1 MRKLLSYLKQ
11 YKKEAILGPI
21 FKLTETIF
29 DLAVPIIFA
38 SLIDNGIL
46 KSDNNYIIKMTIV
59 LVVLALF
66 GIIVALIAQ
75 YFAAKASV
83 GLGTK
88 IRENLFKHIQTYSFK
103 ELDQVG
109 ESTIINRIMNDT
121 LQVQN
126 GVNLFLKLIL
136 RSPAIVFGSLI
147 MAFLIDVRTGIIF
160 AIVIP
165 IIVLIVFVIT
175 KICVPKYTKIQNHKD
190 ELLNITQETL
200 TGARVIRAF
209 ETEDKQNE
217 QFEKENTEYTKLA
230 QNASKISSMMNS
242 LNYVMINF
250 GIVAIIAVGGKQVD
264 TGILTQGQVVALYN
278 YMAQILIELIK
289 LTNLLLII
297 PKTIASAGRIN
308 EMFGVKN
315 SVKSGSQK
323 LESDKIDLKFEDVC
337 LKYTQDGNEALS
349 NINFEIQT
357 GQTLGIV
364 GGTGSGKTSIINLIP
379 RFYDATTGK
388 IEINDKDIK
397 EYDVEDLRKNIGIV
411 MQNKVLF
418 SGTIKD
424 NIEFGNRELDEREL
438 AKALNIAQASEIIK
452 NKENGLEEKVE
463 ENGRNFSGGQKQRLT
478 IARALA
484 GKPEILILDDSAS
497 ALDFAT
503 DAALRR
509 ALKAETQGMTVLMV
523 SQRVSTVKAA
533 DRILVLDDGTMAGL
547 GTHEELMESCEV
559 YREICLSQLSREEAA
574 R

>member
-21 FKLTETIF
+21 FKLTEAIF

-147 MAFLIDVRTGIIF
+147 MAFLIDVKTGIIF

-165 IIVLIVFVIT
+165 IIALIVFGIT
-175 KICVPKYTKIQNHKD
+175 KICVPKYTKIQKSKD

-209 ETEDKQNE
+209 GIEDKQNE
-217 QFEKENTEYTKLA
+217 QFEKENNEYTKLA

-308 EMFGVKN
+308 EMFEVEN

-337 LKYTQDGNEALS
+337 LNYTKEGNEALS

-379 RFYDATTGK
+379 MFYDATSGK
-388 IEINDKDIK
+388 IKINGKDIK
-397 EYDVEDLRKNIGIV
+397 EFDVEDLRKNIGIV

-438 AKALNIAQASEIIK
+438 AKALNIAQANEIIK

-478 IARALA
+478 IARAIA
-484 GKPEILILDDSAS
+484 REPRILILDDSMS
-497 ALDFAT
+497 ALDLLT
-503 DAALRR
+503 DKKLRDE
-509 ALKAETQGMTVLMV
+509 LEKIKKDKILIIV
-523 SQRVSTVKAA
+523 SQRISTIK
-533 DRILVLDDGTMAGL
+533 DLDKIIVVDNGKIVGQ
-547 GTHEELMESCEV
+547 GKHEELLKTSEV
-559 YREICLSQLSREEAA
+559 YKEINDSQMRRGE
-574 R
+574 

>member
-21 FKLTETIF
+21 FKLTEAIF

-88 IRENLFKHIQTYSFK
+88 IRENLFKHIQSYSFK

-147 MAFLIDVRTGIIF
+147 MAFLIDVKTGIIF

-165 IIVLIVFVIT
+165 IIALIVFGIT
-175 KICVPKYTKIQNHKD
+175 KICVPKYTKIQKSKD

-209 ETEDKQNE
+209 GIEDKQNE

-308 EMFGVKN
+308 EMFEVEN
-315 SVKSGSQK
+315 SVESGSQK

-337 LKYTQDGNEALS
+337 LNYTKEGNEALS

-379 RFYDATTGK
+379 RFYDATSGK
-388 IEINDKDIK
+388 IKINGKDIK
-397 EYDVEDLRKNIGIV
+397 EFDVEDLRKNIGIV

-478 IARALA
+478 IVRAIARE
-484 GKPEILILDDSAS
+484 PRILILDDSMS
-497 ALDFAT
+497 ALDLLT
-503 DAALRR
+503 DKKLRDE
-509 ALKAETQGMTVLMV
+509 LEKIKKDKILIIV
-523 SQRVSTVKAA
+523 SQRISTIK
-533 DRILVLDDGTMAGL
+533 DLDKIIVVDNGKIVGQ
-547 GTHEELMESCEV
+547 GRHEELLKTSEV
-559 YREICLSQLSREEAA
+559 YKEINDSQMRRGE
-574 R
+574 

>member
-21 FKLTETIF
+21 FKLTEAIF

-59 LVVLALF
+59 LVILALF
-66 GIIVALIAQ
+66 GVIVALVAQ

-147 MAFLIDVRTGIIF
+147 MAFLIDFKTGIIF
-160 AIVIP
+160 AVVIP
-165 IIVLIVFVIT
+165 IIALIVFGIT
-175 KICVPKYTKIQNHKD
+175 KICVPKYTKIQKSKD
-190 ELLNITQETL
+190 EILNITQETL
-200 TGARVIRAF
+200 IGARVIRAF
-209 ETEDKQNE
+209 GIEDKQNE
-217 QFEKENTEYTKLA
+217 QFENENNEYTKLA
-230 QNASKISSMMNS
+230 QNTSKISSMMNS
-242 LNYVMINF
+242 LNYIMINF

-308 EMFGVKN
+308 EMFEVEN

-337 LKYTQDGNEALS
+337 LNYTKEGNEALS

-379 RFYDATTGK
+379 RFYDATSGK
-388 IEINDKDIK
+388 IKINGKDIK
-397 EYDVEDLRKNIGIV
+397 KFDVEDLRKNIGIV

-478 IARALA
+478 IARAIA
-484 GKPEILILDDSAS
+484 REPKILILDDSMS
-497 ALDFAT
+497 ALDLLT
-503 DAALRR
+503 DKKLRDE
-509 ALKAETQGMTVLMV
+509 LEKIKKDKILIIV
-523 SQRVSTVKAA
+523 SQRISTIK
-533 DRILVLDDGTMAGL
+533 DLDKIIVVDNGKIVGQ
-547 GTHEELMESCEV
+547 GRHEELLKTSEV
-559 YREICLSQLSREEAA
+559 YKEINDSQMRREE
-574 R
+574 

>member
-21 FKLTETIF
+21 FKLTEAIF

-59 LVVLALF
+59 LVILALF
-66 GIIVALIAQ
+66 GVIVALVAQ

-147 MAFLIDVRTGIIF
+147 MAFLIDFKTGIIF
-160 AIVIP
+160 AVVIP
-165 IIVLIVFVIT
+165 IIALIVFGIT
-175 KICVPKYTKIQNHKD
+175 KICVPKYTKIQKSKD
-190 ELLNITQETL
+190 EILNITQETL
-200 TGARVIRAF
+200 IGARVIRAF
-209 ETEDKQNE
+209 GIEDKQNE

-230 QNASKISSMMNS
+230 QNTSKISSMMNS

-250 GIVAIIAVGGKQVD
+250 GIVAIIAIGGKQVD

-308 EMFGVKN
+308 EMFKVEN

-337 LKYTQDGNEALS
+337 LNYTKEGNEALS

-379 RFYDATTGK
+379 RFYDVTSGK
-388 IEINDKDIK
+388 IKINGKDIK
-397 EYDVEDLRKNIGIV
+397 EYNVEDLRKNIGIV

-478 IARALA
+478 IARAIA
-484 GKPEILILDDSAS
+484 REPRILILDDSMS
-497 ALDFAT
+497 ALDLLT
-503 DAALRR
+503 DKKLRDE
-509 ALKAETQGMTVLMV
+509 LEKIKKDKILIIV
-523 SQRVSTVKAA
+523 SQRISTIK
-533 DRILVLDDGTMAGL
+533 DLDKIIVVDNGKIVGQ
-547 GTHEELMESCEV
+547 GRHEELLKTSEV
-559 YREICLSQLSREEAA
+559 YKEINDSQMRRGE
-574 R
+574 

>member
-21 FKLTETIF
+21 FKLTEAIF

-147 MAFLIDVRTGIIF
+147 MAFLIDVKTGIIF

-165 IIVLIVFVIT
+165 IIALIVFGIT
-175 KICVPKYTKIQNHKD
+175 KICVPKYTKIQKSKD

-209 ETEDKQNE
+209 GIEDKQNE

-230 QNASKISSMMNS
+230 QNASKVSSMMNS

-308 EMFGVKN
+308 EMFEVEN

-337 LKYTQDGNEALS
+337 LNYTKEGNEALS

-379 RFYDATTGK
+379 RFYDATSGK
-388 IEINDKDIK
+388 IKINGKDIK
-397 EYDVEDLRKNIGIV
+397 EFDVEDLRKNIGIV

-478 IARALA
+478 IARAIA
-484 GKPEILILDDSAS
+484 REPKILILDDSMS
-497 ALDFAT
+497 ALDLLT
-503 DAALRR
+503 DKKLRDE
-509 ALKAETQGMTVLMV
+509 LEKIKKDKIVIIV
-523 SQRVSTVKAA
+523 SQRISTIK
-533 DRILVLDDGTMAGL
+533 DLDKIIVVDNGKIVGQ
-547 GTHEELMESCEV
+547 GRHEELLKTSEV
-559 YREICLSQLSREEAA
+559 YKEINDSQMRRGE
-574 R
+574 

>member
-21 FKLTETIF
+21 FKLTEAIF

-59 LVVLALF
+59 LVILALF

-147 MAFLIDVRTGIIF
+147 MAFLIDVKTGIIF

-165 IIVLIVFVIT
+165 IIALIVFGIT

-209 ETEDKQNE
+209 GIEDKQNE

-230 QNASKISSMMNS
+230 QNASKVSSMMNS

-264 TGILTQGQVVALYN
+264 TGILTQGQAVALYN

-308 EMFGVKN
+308 EMFEVEN
-315 SVKSGSQK
+315 SVESGSQK

-337 LKYTQDGNEALS
+337 LNYTKEGNEALS

-379 RFYDATTGK
+379 RFYDVTSGK
-388 IEINDKDIK
+388 IKINGKDIK
-397 EYDVEDLRKNIGIV
+397 EYNVEDLRKNIGIV

-478 IARALA
+478 IARAIA
-484 GKPEILILDDSAS
+484 REPKILILDDSMS
-497 ALDFAT
+497 ALDLLT
-503 DAALRR
+503 DKKLRDE
-509 ALKAETQGMTVLMV
+509 LEKIKKDKILIIV
-523 SQRVSTVKAA
+523 SQRISTIK
-533 DRILVLDDGTMAGL
+533 DLDKIIVVDNGKIVGQ
-547 GTHEELMESCEV
+547 GRHEELLKTSEV
-559 YREICLSQLSREEAA
+559 YKEINDSQMRREE
-574 R
+574 

>member
-21 FKLTETIF
+21 FKLTEAIF

-147 MAFLIDVRTGIIF
+147 MAFLIDVKTGIIF
-160 AIVIP
+160 AVVIP
-165 IIVLIVFVIT
+165 IIALIVFGIT
-175 KICVPKYTKIQNHKD
+175 KICVPKYTKIQKSKD

-209 ETEDKQNE
+209 GIEDKQNE
-217 QFEKENTEYTKLA
+217 QFEKENNEYTKLA

-308 EMFGVKN
+308 EMFEVEN
-315 SVKSGSQK
+315 SVESGSQK

-337 LKYTQDGNEALS
+337 LNYTKEGNETLS

-379 RFYDATTGK
+379 RFYDATSGK
-388 IEINDKDIK
+388 IKINGKDIK
-397 EYDVEDLRKNIGIV
+397 EFDVEDLRKNIGIV

-478 IARALA
+478 IARAIA
-484 GKPEILILDDSAS
+484 REPKILILDDSMS
-497 ALDFAT
+497 ALDLLT
-503 DAALRR
+503 DKKLRDE
-509 ALKAETQGMTVLMV
+509 LEKIKKDKILIIV
-523 SQRVSTVKAA
+523 SQRISTIK
-533 DRILVLDDGTMAGL
+533 DLDKIIVVDNGKIVGQ
-547 GTHEELMESCEV
+547 GRHEELLKTSEV
-559 YREICLSQLSREEAA
+559 YKEINDSQMRRGE
-574 R
+574 

>member
-21 FKLTETIF
+21 FKLTEAIF

-88 IRENLFKHIQTYSFK
+88 IRENLFKHIQSYSFK

-147 MAFLIDVRTGIIF
+147 MAFLIDVKTGIIF
-160 AIVIP
+160 AVVIP
-165 IIVLIVFVIT
+165 IIALIVFGIT
-175 KICVPKYTKIQNHKD
+175 KICVPKYTKIQKSKD

-209 ETEDKQNE
+209 GIEDKQNE
-217 QFEKENTEYTKLA
+217 QFEKENNEYTKLA

-308 EMFGVKN
+308 EMFEVEN
-315 SVKSGSQK
+315 SVESGSQK
-323 LESDKIDLKFEDVC
+323 LESDKIDLKFEGVC
-337 LKYTQDGNEALS
+337 LNYTKEGNEALS

-379 RFYDATTGK
+379 RFYDVTSGK
-388 IEINDKDIK
+388 IKINGKDIK
-397 EYDVEDLRKNIGIV
+397 EYNVEDLRKNIGIV

-478 IARALA
+478 IARAIA
-484 GKPEILILDDSAS
+484 REPRILILDDSMS
-497 ALDFAT
+497 ALDLLT
-503 DAALRR
+503 DKKLRDE
-509 ALKAETQGMTVLMV
+509 LEKIKKDKILIIV
-523 SQRVSTVKAA
+523 SQRISTIK
-533 DRILVLDDGTMAGL
+533 DLDKIIVVDNGKIVGQ
-547 GTHEELMESCEV
+547 GRHEELLKTSEV
-559 YREICLSQLSREEAA
+559 YKEINDSQMRRGE
-574 R
+574 

>member
-21 FKLTETIF
+21 FKLTEAIF

-59 LVVLALF
+59 LVILALF

-103 ELDQVG
+103 ELDKVG
-109 ESTIINRIMNDT
+109 DSTIINRIMNDT

-147 MAFLIDVRTGIIF
+147 MAFLIDVKTGIIF

-165 IIVLIVFVIT
+165 IIALIVFGIT
-175 KICVPKYTKIQNHKD
+175 KICVPKYTKIQKSKD
-190 ELLNITQETL
+190 EILNITQETL
-200 TGARVIRAF
+200 IGARVIRAF
-209 ETEDKQNE
+209 GIEDKQNE
-217 QFEKENTEYTKLA
+217 QFENENNEYTKLA
-230 QNASKISSMMNS
+230 QNASKVSSMMNS

-250 GIVAIIAVGGKQVD
+250 GIVAIIAIGGKQVD

-308 EMFGVKN
+308 EMFEVEN

-337 LKYTQDGNEALS
+337 LNYTKEGNEALS

-379 RFYDATTGK
+379 RFYDVTSGK
-388 IEINDKDIK
+388 IKINGKDIK
-397 EYDVEDLRKNIGIV
+397 EYNVEDLRKNIGIV

-438 AKALNIAQASEIIK
+438 AKALNIAQANEIIK

-478 IARALA
+478 IARAIA
-484 GKPEILILDDSAS
+484 REPKILILDDSMS
-497 ALDFAT
+497 ALDLLT
-503 DAALRR
+503 DKKLRDE
-509 ALKAETQGMTVLMV
+509 LEKIKKDKILIIV
-523 SQRVSTVKAA
+523 SQRISTIK
-533 DRILVLDDGTMAGL
+533 DLDKIIVVDNGQIVGK
-547 GTHEELMESCEV
+547 GKHEELLKTSEV
-559 YREICLSQLSREEAA
+559 YKEINDSQMRRGE
-574 R
+574 

>member
-21 FKLTETIF
+21 FKLIEAIF

-38 SLIDNGIL
+38 SVIDNGIL

-59 LVVLALF
+59 LVILALF

-103 ELDQVG
+103 ELDKLG
-109 ESTIINRIMNDT
+109 DSTIINRIMNDT

-147 MAFLIDVRTGIIF
+147 MAFLIDVKTGIIF
-160 AIVIP
+160 AVVIP
-165 IIVLIVFVIT
+165 IIALIVFGIT
-175 KICVPKYTKIQNHKD
+175 KICVPKYTKIQKSKD
-190 ELLNITQETL
+190 EILNITQETL
-200 TGARVIRAF
+200 IGARVIRAF
-209 ETEDKQNE
+209 GIEDKQNE
-217 QFEKENTEYTKLA
+217 QFENENNEYTKLA
-230 QNASKISSMMNS
+230 QNASKVSSMMNS

-250 GIVAIIAVGGKQVD
+250 GIVAIIAIGGKQVD

-297 PKTIASAGRIN
+297 PETIASAGRIN
-308 EMFGVKN
+308 EMFDVEN

-337 LKYTQDGNEALS
+337 LNYTKEGNEALS

-379 RFYDATTGK
+379 RFYDVTSGK
-388 IEINDKDIK
+388 IKINGKDIK
-397 EYDVEDLRKNIGIV
+397 EYNVEDLRKNIGIV

-438 AKALNIAQASEIIK
+438 AKALNIAQANEIIK

-478 IARALA
+478 IARAIA
-484 GKPEILILDDSAS
+484 REPKILILDDSMS
-497 ALDFAT
+497 ALDLLT
-503 DAALRR
+503 DKKLRDE
-509 ALKAETQGMTVLMV
+509 LEKIKKDKIVIIV
-523 SQRVSTVKAA
+523 SQRISTIK
-533 DRILVLDDGTMAGL
+533 DLDKIIVVDNGKIVGK
-547 GTHEELMESCEV
+547 GKHEELLKTSEV
-559 YREICLSQLSREEAA
+559 YKEINDSQMRRGE
-574 R
+574 

>member
-147 MAFLIDVRTGIIF
+147 MAFLIDVKTGIIF

-278 YMAQILIELIK
+278 YMAQILIK

-308 EMFGVKN
+308 EMFGVEN

-379 RFYDATTGK
+379 RFYDATSGK

-424 NIEFGNRELDEREL
+424 NIEFGNRKLDEREL

-478 IARALA
+478 ISRAIAREP
-484 GKPEILILDDSAS
+484 KILILDDSMS
-497 ALDFAT
+497 ALDLLT
-503 DAALRR
+503 DKKLRDE
-509 ALKAETQGMTVLMV
+509 LEKIKKDKILIIV
-523 SQRVSTVKAA
+523 SQRISTIK
-533 DRILVLDDGTMAGL
+533 DLDKIIVVDNGKIVGQ
-547 GTHEELMESCEV
+547 GKHEELLRTSEV
-559 YREICLSQLSREEAA
+559 YKEINDSQMRRGE
-574 R
+574 

>member
-21 FKLTETIF
+21 FKLTEAIF

-88 IRENLFKHIQTYSFK
+88 IRENLFKHIQSYSFK

-147 MAFLIDVRTGIIF
+147 MAFLIDVKTGIIF
-160 AIVIP
+160 AVVIP
-165 IIVLIVFVIT
+165 IIALIVFGIT
-175 KICVPKYTKIQNHKD
+175 KICVPKYTKIQKSKD

-209 ETEDKQNE
+209 GIEDKQNE
-217 QFEKENTEYTKLA
+217 QFEKENNEYTKLA

-308 EMFGVKN
+308 EMFEVEN

-337 LKYTQDGNEALS
+337 LNYTKEGNEALS

-379 RFYDATTGK
+379 RFYDVTSGK
-388 IEINDKDIK
+388 IKINGKEIK
-397 EYDVEDLRKNIGIV
+397 EFDVEDLRKNIGIV

-478 IARALA
+478 IARAIA
-484 GKPEILILDDSAS
+484 REPRILILDDSMS
-497 ALDFAT
+497 ALDLLT
-503 DAALRR
+503 DKKLRDE
-509 ALKAETQGMTVLMV
+509 LEKIKKDKILIIV
-523 SQRVSTVKAA
+523 SQRISTIK
-533 DRILVLDDGTMAGL
+533 DLDKIIVVDNGKIVGQ
-547 GTHEELMESCEV
+547 GKHEELLKTSEV
-559 YREICLSQLSREEAA
+559 YKEINDSQMRRGE
-574 R
+574 

>member
-21 FKLTETIF
+21 FKLIEAIF

-38 SLIDNGIL
+38 SVIDNGIL

-59 LVVLALF
+59 LVILALF

-103 ELDQVG
+103 ELDKVG
-109 ESTIINRIMNDT
+109 DSTIINRIMNDT

-147 MAFLIDVRTGIIF
+147 MAFLIDVKTGIIF
-160 AIVIP
+160 AVVIP
-165 IIVLIVFVIT
+165 IIALIVFGIT
-175 KICVPKYTKIQNHKD
+175 KICVPKYTKIQKSKD
-190 ELLNITQETL
+190 EILNITQETL
-200 TGARVIRAF
+200 IGARVIRAF
-209 ETEDKQNE
+209 GIEDKQNE
-217 QFEKENTEYTKLA
+217 QFENENNEYTKLA
-230 QNASKISSMMNS
+230 QNASKVSSMMNS

-250 GIVAIIAVGGKQVD
+250 GIVAIIAIGGKQVD

-297 PKTIASAGRIN
+297 PETIASAGRIN
-308 EMFGVKN
+308 EMFDVEN

-337 LKYTQDGNEALS
+337 LNYTKEGNEALS

-379 RFYDATTGK
+379 RFYDVTSGK
-388 IEINDKDIK
+388 IKINGKDIK
-397 EYDVEDLRKNIGIV
+397 EYNVEDLRKNIGIV

-438 AKALNIAQASEIIK
+438 AKALNIAQANEIIK

-478 IARALA
+478 IARAIA
-484 GKPEILILDDSAS
+484 REPKILILDDSMS
-497 ALDFAT
+497 ALDLLT
-503 DAALRR
+503 DKKLRDE
-509 ALKAETQGMTVLMV
+509 LEKIKKDKIVIIV
-523 SQRVSTVKAA
+523 SQRISTIK
-533 DRILVLDDGTMAGL
+533 DLDKIIVVDNGKIVGK
-547 GTHEELMESCEV
+547 GKHEELLKTSEV
-559 YREICLSQLSREEAA
+559 YKEINDSQMRRGE
-574 R
+574 

>member
-21 FKLTETIF
+21 FKLTEAIF

-88 IRENLFKHIQTYSFK
+88 IRENLFKHIQSYSFK

-147 MAFLIDVRTGIIF
+147 MAFLIDVKTGIIF

-165 IIVLIVFVIT
+165 IIALIVFGIT
-175 KICVPKYTKIQNHKD
+175 KICVPKYTKIQKSKD

-209 ETEDKQNE
+209 GIEDKQNE

-230 QNASKISSMMNS
+230 QNASKVSSMMNS

-308 EMFGVKN
+308 EMFEVEN
-315 SVKSGSQK
+315 SVESGSQK
-323 LESDKIDLKFEDVC
+323 LESDKIDLKFQDVC
-337 LKYTQDGNEALS
+337 LNYTKEGNEALS

-379 RFYDATTGK
+379 RFYDATSGK
-388 IEINDKDIK
+388 IKINGKDIK
-397 EYDVEDLRKNIGIV
+397 EYNVEDLRKNIGIV

-478 IARALA
+478 IARAIA
-484 GKPEILILDDSAS
+484 KEPKILILDDSMS
-497 ALDFAT
+497 ALDLLT
-503 DAALRR
+503 DKKLRDE
-509 ALKAETQGMTVLMV
+509 LEKIKKDKILIIV
-523 SQRVSTVKAA
+523 SQRISTIK
-533 DRILVLDDGTMAGL
+533 DLDKIIVVDNGKIVGQ
-547 GTHEELMESCEV
+547 GKHEELLKTSEV
-559 YREICLSQLSREEAA
+559 YKEINDSQMRRGE
-574 R
+574 

>member
-21 FKLTETIF
+21 FKLTEAIF

-59 LVVLALF
+59 LVILALF

-103 ELDQVG
+103 ELDKVG
-109 ESTIINRIMNDT
+109 DSTIINRIMNDT

-147 MAFLIDVRTGIIF
+147 MAFLIDVKTGIIF
-160 AIVIP
+160 AVVIP
-165 IIVLIVFVIT
+165 IIALIVFGIT
-175 KICVPKYTKIQNHKD
+175 KICVPKYTKIQKSKD
-190 ELLNITQETL
+190 EILNITQETL
-200 TGARVIRAF
+200 IGARVIRAF
-209 ETEDKQNE
+209 GIEDKQNE
-217 QFEKENTEYTKLA
+217 QFENENNEYTKLA
-230 QNASKISSMMNS
+230 QNASKVSSMMNS

-250 GIVAIIAVGGKQVD
+250 GIVAIIAIGGKQVD

-308 EMFGVKN
+308 EMFEVEN

-337 LKYTQDGNEALS
+337 LNYTKEGNEALS

-379 RFYDATTGK
+379 RFYDVTSGK
-388 IEINDKDIK
+388 IKINGKDIK
-397 EYDVEDLRKNIGIV
+397 EYNVEDLRKNIGIV

-438 AKALNIAQASEIIK
+438 AKALNIAQANEIIK

-478 IARALA
+478 IARAIA
-484 GKPEILILDDSAS
+484 REPKILILDDSMS
-497 ALDFAT
+497 ALDLLT
-503 DAALRR
+503 DKKLRDE
-509 ALKAETQGMTVLMV
+509 LEKIKKDKILIIV
-523 SQRVSTVKAA
+523 SQRISTIK
-533 DRILVLDDGTMAGL
+533 DLDKIIVVDNGQIVGK
-547 GTHEELMESCEV
+547 GKHEELLKTSEV
-559 YREICLSQLSREEAA
+559 YKEINDSQMRRGE
-574 R
+574 

>member
-21 FKLTETIF
+21 FKLTEAIF

-59 LVVLALF
+59 LVILALF

-147 MAFLIDVRTGIIF
+147 MAFLIDVKTGIIF
-160 AIVIP
+160 AVVIP
-165 IIVLIVFVIT
+165 IIALIVFGIT
-175 KICVPKYTKIQNHKD
+175 KICVPKYTKIQKSKD

-209 ETEDKQNE
+209 GIEDKQNE

-230 QNASKISSMMNS
+230 QNTSKISSMMNS

-250 GIVAIIAVGGKQVD
+250 GIVAIIAIGGKQVD

-308 EMFGVKN
+308 EMFKVEN

-337 LKYTQDGNEALS
+337 LNYTKEGNEALS

-379 RFYDATTGK
+379 RFYDVTSGK
-388 IEINDKDIK
+388 IKINGKDIK
-397 EYDVEDLRKNIGIV
+397 EYNVEDLRKNIGIV

-478 IARALA
+478 IARAIA
-484 GKPEILILDDSAS
+484 REPRILILDDSMS
-497 ALDFAT
+497 ALDLLT
-503 DAALRR
+503 DKKLRDE
-509 ALKAETQGMTVLMV
+509 LEKIKKDKILIIV
-523 SQRVSTVKAA
+523 SQRISTIK
-533 DRILVLDDGTMAGL
+533 DLDKIIVVDNGKIVGQ
-547 GTHEELMESCEV
+547 GKHEELLKTSEV
-559 YREICLSQLSREEAA
+559 YKEINDSQMRRGE
-574 R
+574 

>member
-21 FKLTETIF
+21 FKLTEAIF

-59 LVVLALF
+59 LVILALF

-147 MAFLIDVRTGIIF
+147 MAFLIDVKTGIIF
-160 AIVIP
+160 AVVIP
-165 IIVLIVFVIT
+165 IIALIVFGIT
-175 KICVPKYTKIQNHKD
+175 KICVPKYTKIQKSKD

-209 ETEDKQNE
+209 GIEDKQNE
-217 QFEKENTEYTKLA
+217 QFEKENNEYTKLA

-308 EMFGVKN
+308 EMFEVEN
-315 SVKSGSQK
+315 SVESGSQK
-323 LESDKIDLKFEDVC
+323 LESDKIDLKFQDVC
-337 LKYTQDGNEALS
+337 LNYTKEGNEALS

-379 RFYDATTGK
+379 RFYDATSGK
-388 IEINDKDIK
+388 IKINGKDIK
-397 EYDVEDLRKNIGIV
+397 EFDVEDLRKNIGIV

-478 IARALA
+478 IARAIA
-484 GKPEILILDDSAS
+484 REPKILILDDSMS
-497 ALDFAT
+497 ALDLLT
-503 DAALRR
+503 DKKLRDE
-509 ALKAETQGMTVLMV
+509 LEKIKKDKILIIV
-523 SQRVSTVKAA
+523 SQRISIIK
-533 DRILVLDDGTMAGL
+533 DLDKIIVVDNGKIVGQ
-547 GTHEELMESCEV
+547 GRHEELLKTSEV
-559 YREICLSQLSREEAA
+559 YKEINDSQMRRGE
-574 R
+574 

>member
-21 FKLTETIF
+21 FKLTEAIF

-147 MAFLIDVRTGIIF
+147 MAFLIDVKTGIIF

-165 IIVLIVFVIT
+165 IIALIVFGIT
-175 KICVPKYTKIQNHKD
+175 KICVPKYTKIQKSKD

-209 ETEDKQNE
+209 GIEDKQNE

-230 QNASKISSMMNS
+230 QNASKVSSMMNS

-308 EMFGVKN
+308 EMFEVGN

-337 LKYTQDGNEALS
+337 LNYTKEGNEALS

-379 RFYDATTGK
+379 RFYDATSGK
-388 IEINDKDIK
+388 IKINGKDIK
-397 EYDVEDLRKNIGIV
+397 EYNVEDLRKNIGIV

-478 IARALA
+478 IARAIA
-484 GKPEILILDDSAS
+484 REPRILILDDSMS
-497 ALDFAT
+497 ALDLLT
-503 DAALRR
+503 DKKLRDE
-509 ALKAETQGMTVLMV
+509 LEKIKKDKILIIV
-523 SQRVSTVKAA
+523 SQRISTIK
-533 DRILVLDDGTMAGL
+533 DLDKIIVVDNGKIVGQ
-547 GTHEELMESCEV
+547 GKHEELLKTSEV
-559 YREICLSQLSREEAA
+559 YKEINDSQMRRGE
-574 R
+574 

>member
-21 FKLTETIF
+21 FKLTEAIF

-88 IRENLFKHIQTYSFK
+88 IRENLFKHIQLYSFK

-147 MAFLIDVRTGIIF
+147 MAFLIDVKTGIIF
-160 AIVIP
+160 AVVIP
-165 IIVLIVFVIT
+165 IIALIVFGIT
-175 KICVPKYTKIQNHKD
+175 KICVPKYTKIQKSKD

-209 ETEDKQNE
+209 GIEDKQNE
-217 QFEKENTEYTKLA
+217 QFEKENNEYTKLA

-308 EMFGVKN
+308 EMFEVEN
-315 SVKSGSQK
+315 SVESGSQK
-323 LESDKIDLKFEDVC
+323 LESDKIDLKFEGVC
-337 LKYTQDGNEALS
+337 LNYTKEGNEALS

-379 RFYDATTGK
+379 RFYDVTSGK
-388 IEINDKDIK
+388 IKINGKDIK
-397 EYDVEDLRKNIGIV
+397 EYNVEDLRKNIGIV

-478 IARALA
+478 IARAIA
-484 GKPEILILDDSAS
+484 REPRILILDDSMS
-497 ALDFAT
+497 ALDLLT
-503 DAALRR
+503 DKKLRDE
-509 ALKAETQGMTVLMV
+509 LEKIKKDKILIIV
-523 SQRVSTVKAA
+523 SQRISTIK
-533 DRILVLDDGTMAGL
+533 DLDKIIVVDNGKIVGQ
-547 GTHEELMESCEV
+547 GRHEELLKTSEV
-559 YREICLSQLSREEAA
+559 YKEINDSQMRRGE
-574 R
+574 

>member
-21 FKLTETIF
+21 FKLTEAIF

-59 LVVLALF
+59 LVILALF

-147 MAFLIDVRTGIIF
+147 MAFLIDVKTGIIF

-165 IIVLIVFVIT
+165 IIALIVFGIT
-175 KICVPKYTKIQNHKD
+175 KICVPKYTKIQKSKD

-209 ETEDKQNE
+209 GIEDKQNE

-264 TGILTQGQVVALYN
+264 TGVLTQGQVVALYN

-308 EMFGVKN
+308 EMFEVEN
-315 SVKSGSQK
+315 SVESGSQK
-323 LESDKIDLKFEDVC
+323 LESDKIDLKFQDVC
-337 LKYTQDGNEALS
+337 LNYTKEGNEALS

-379 RFYDATTGK
+379 RFYDATSGK
-388 IEINDKDIK
+388 IKINGKDIK
-397 EYDVEDLRKNIGIV
+397 EFDVEDLRKNIGIV

-438 AKALNIAQASEIIK
+438 AKSLNIAQASEIIK

-478 IARALA
+478 IARAIA
-484 GKPEILILDDSAS
+484 REPRILILDDSMS
-497 ALDFAT
+497 ALDLLT
-503 DAALRR
+503 DKKLRDE
-509 ALKAETQGMTVLMV
+509 LEKIKKDKILIIV
-523 SQRVSTVKAA
+523 SQRISTIK
-533 DRILVLDDGTMAGL
+533 DLDKIIVVDNGKIVGQ
-547 GTHEELMESCEV
+547 GRHEELLKTSEV
-559 YREICLSQLSREEAA
+559 YKEINDSQMRREE
-574 R
+574 

>member
-21 FKLTETIF
+21 FKLTEAIF
-29 DLAVPIIFA
+29 DLAIPIIFA

-147 MAFLIDVRTGIIF
+147 MAFLIDVKTGIIF

-165 IIVLIVFVIT
+165 IIALIVFGIT
-175 KICVPKYTKIQNHKD
+175 KICVPKYTKIQKSKD

-209 ETEDKQNE
+209 GIEDKQNE
-217 QFEKENTEYTKLA
+217 QFEKENNEYTKLA

-308 EMFGVKN
+308 EMFEVEN

-323 LESDKIDLKFEDVC
+323 LEGDKIDLKFEDVC
-337 LKYTQDGNEALS
+337 LNYTKEGNEALS

-379 RFYDATTGK
+379 RFYDATSGK
-388 IEINDKDIK
+388 IKINGKDIK
-397 EYDVEDLRKNIGIV
+397 EFDVEDLRKNIGIV

-478 IARALA
+478 IARAIA
-484 GKPEILILDDSAS
+484 REPRILILDDSMS
-497 ALDFAT
+497 ALDLLT
-503 DAALRR
+503 DKKLRDE
-509 ALKAETQGMTVLMV
+509 LEKIKKDKILIIV
-523 SQRVSTVKAA
+523 SQRISTIK
-533 DRILVLDDGTMAGL
+533 DLDKIIVVDNGKIVGQ
-547 GTHEELMESCEV
+547 GKHEELLKTSEV
-559 YREICLSQLSREEAA
+559 YKEINDSQMRRGE
-574 R
+574 

>member
-21 FKLTETIF
+21 FKLTEAIF

-59 LVVLALF
+59 LVILALF

-103 ELDQVG
+103 ELDKVG
-109 ESTIINRIMNDT
+109 DSTIINRIMNDT

-147 MAFLIDVRTGIIF
+147 MAFLIDVKTGIIF
-160 AIVIP
+160 AVVIP
-165 IIVLIVFVIT
+165 IIALIVFGIT
-175 KICVPKYTKIQNHKD
+175 KICVPKYTKIQKSKD
-190 ELLNITQETL
+190 EILNISQETL
-200 TGARVIRAF
+200 IGARVIRAF
-209 ETEDKQNE
+209 GIEDKQNE
-217 QFEKENTEYTKLA
+217 QFENENNEYTKLA
-230 QNASKISSMMNS
+230 QNASKVSSMMNS

-250 GIVAIIAVGGKQVD
+250 GIVAIIAIGGKQVD

-308 EMFGVKN
+308 EMFEVEN

-337 LKYTQDGNEALS
+337 LNYTKEGNEALS

-379 RFYDATTGK
+379 RFYDVTSGK
-388 IEINDKDIK
+388 IKINGKDIK
-397 EYDVEDLRKNIGIV
+397 EYNVEDLRKNIGIV

-438 AKALNIAQASEIIK
+438 AKALNIAQANEIIK

-478 IARALA
+478 IARAIA
-484 GKPEILILDDSAS
+484 REPKILILDDSMS
-497 ALDFAT
+497 ALDLLT
-503 DAALRR
+503 DKKLRDE
-509 ALKAETQGMTVLMV
+509 LEKIKKDKILIIV
-523 SQRVSTVKAA
+523 SQRISTIK
-533 DRILVLDDGTMAGL
+533 DLDKIIVVDNGQIVGK
-547 GTHEELMESCEV
+547 GKHEELLKTSEV
-559 YREICLSQLSREEAA
+559 YKEINDSQMRRGE
-574 R
+574 

>member
-147 MAFLIDVRTGIIF
+147 MAFLIDVKTGIIF

-308 EMFGVKN
+308 EMFGVEN

-323 LESDKIDLKFEDVC
+323 LESDKIYLKFEDVC

-379 RFYDATTGK
+379 RFYDATSGK

-478 IARALA
+478 ISRAIAREP
-484 GKPEILILDDSAS
+484 KILILDDSMS
-497 ALDFAT
+497 ALDLLT
-503 DAALRR
+503 DKKLRDE
-509 ALKAETQGMTVLMV
+509 LEKIKKDKILIIV
-523 SQRVSTVKAA
+523 SQRISTIK
-533 DRILVLDDGTMAGL
+533 DLDKIIVVDNGKIVGQ
-547 GTHEELMESCEV
+547 GKHEELLRTSEL
-559 YREICLSQLSREEAA
+559 YKEINDSQMRRGE
-574 R
+574 

>member
-21 FKLTETIF
+21 FKLTEAIF

-59 LVVLALF
+59 LVILALF

-103 ELDQVG
+103 ELDKVG
-109 ESTIINRIMNDT
+109 DSTIINRIMNDT

-147 MAFLIDVRTGIIF
+147 MAFLIDVKTGIIF

-165 IIVLIVFVIT
+165 IIALIVFGIT
-175 KICVPKYTKIQNHKD
+175 KICVPKYTKIQKSKD

-209 ETEDKQNE
+209 GIEDKQNE
-217 QFEKENTEYTKLA
+217 QFEKENMEYTKLA
-230 QNASKISSMMNS
+230 QNASKVSSMMNS

-308 EMFGVKN
+308 EMFEVEN

-337 LKYTQDGNEALS
+337 LNYTKEGNEALS

-379 RFYDATTGK
+379 RFYDVTSGK
-388 IEINDKDIK
+388 IKINGKDIK
-397 EYDVEDLRKNIGIV
+397 EYNVEDLRKNIGIV

-438 AKALNIAQASEIIK
+438 AKALNIAQANEIIK

-478 IARALA
+478 IARAIA
-484 GKPEILILDDSAS
+484 REPKILILDDSMS
-497 ALDFAT
+497 ALDLLT
-503 DAALRR
+503 DKKLRDE
-509 ALKAETQGMTVLMV
+509 LEKIKKDKIVIIV
-523 SQRVSTVKAA
+523 SQRISTIK
-533 DRILVLDDGTMAGL
+533 DLDKIIVVDNGKIVGK
-547 GTHEELMESCEV
+547 GKHEELLKTSEV
-559 YREICLSQLSREEAA
+559 YKEINDSQMRRGE
-574 R
+574 

>member
-21 FKLTETIF
+21 FKLTEAIF

-88 IRENLFKHIQTYSFK
+88 IRENLFKHIQLYSFK

-147 MAFLIDVRTGIIF
+147 MAFLIDVKTGIIF
-160 AIVIP
+160 AVVIP
-165 IIVLIVFVIT
+165 IIALIVFGIT
-175 KICVPKYTKIQNHKD
+175 KICVPKYTKIQKSKD

-209 ETEDKQNE
+209 GIEDKQNE
-217 QFEKENTEYTKLA
+217 QFEKENNEYTKLA

-308 EMFGVKN
+308 EMFEVEN
-315 SVKSGSQK
+315 SVESGSQK
-323 LESDKIDLKFEDVC
+323 LESDKIDLKFEGVC
-337 LKYTQDGNEALS
+337 LNYTKEGNEALS

-379 RFYDATTGK
+379 RFYDVTSGK
-388 IEINDKDIK
+388 IKINGKDIK
-397 EYDVEDLRKNIGIV
+397 EYNVEDLRKNIGIV

-438 AKALNIAQASEIIK
+438 AKALNIAQANEIIK

-478 IARALA
+478 IARAIA
-484 GKPEILILDDSAS
+484 REPKILILDDSMS
-497 ALDFAT
+497 ALDLLT
-503 DAALRR
+503 DKKLRDE
-509 ALKAETQGMTVLMV
+509 LEKIKKDKILIIV
-523 SQRVSTVKAA
+523 SQRISTIK
-533 DRILVLDDGTMAGL
+533 DLDKIIVVDNGKIVGQ
-547 GTHEELMESCEV
+547 GKHEELLKTSEV
-559 YREICLSQLSREEAA
+559 YKEINDSQMRRGE
-574 R
+574 

>member
-21 FKLTETIF
+21 FKLTEAIF

-147 MAFLIDVRTGIIF
+147 MAFLIDVKTGIIF

-165 IIVLIVFVIT
+165 IIALIVFGIT
-175 KICVPKYTKIQNHKD
+175 KICVPKYTKIQKSKD

-209 ETEDKQNE
+209 GIEDKQNE

-250 GIVAIIAVGGKQVD
+250 GIVAIIAIGGKQVD

-308 EMFGVKN
+308 EMFEVEN
-315 SVKSGSQK
+315 SVESGSQK
-323 LESDKIDLKFEDVC
+323 LESDKIDLKFQDVC
-337 LKYTQDGNEALS
+337 LNYTKEGNEALS

-379 RFYDATTGK
+379 RFYDATSGK
-388 IEINDKDIK
+388 IKINGKDIK
-397 EYDVEDLRKNIGIV
+397 EFDVEDLRKNIGIV

-438 AKALNIAQASEIIK
+438 AKALNIAQANEIIK

-478 IARALA
+478 IARAIA
-484 GKPEILILDDSAS
+484 REPKILILDDSMS
-497 ALDFAT
+497 ALDLLT
-503 DAALRR
+503 DKKLRDE
-509 ALKAETQGMTVLMV
+509 LEKIKKDKILIIV
-523 SQRVSTVKAA
+523 SQRISTIK
-533 DRILVLDDGTMAGL
+533 DLDKIIVVDNGKIVGQ
-547 GTHEELMESCEV
+547 GRHEELLKTSEV
-559 YREICLSQLSREEAA
+559 YKEINDSQMRRGE
-574 R
+574 

>member
-21 FKLTETIF
+21 FKLTEAIF

-59 LVVLALF
+59 LVILALF
-66 GIIVALIAQ
+66 GVIVALVAQ

-147 MAFLIDVRTGIIF
+147 MAFLIDFKTGIIF

-165 IIVLIVFVIT
+165 IIALIVFGIT
-175 KICVPKYTKIQNHKD
+175 KICVPKYTKIQKSKD
-190 ELLNITQETL
+190 ELLNIPQETL

-209 ETEDKQNE
+209 GIEDKQNE

-230 QNASKISSMMNS
+230 QNASKVSSMMNS

-250 GIVAIIAVGGKQVD
+250 GIVAIIAIGGKQVD

-308 EMFGVKN
+308 EMFEVEN

-323 LESDKIDLKFEDVC
+323 LKSDKIDLKFEDVC
-337 LKYTQDGNEALS
+337 LNYTKEGNEALS

-379 RFYDATTGK
+379 RFYDATSGK
-388 IEINDKDIK
+388 IKINGKDIK
-397 EYDVEDLRKNIGIV
+397 EFDVEDLRKNIGIV

-478 IARALA
+478 IARAIA
-484 GKPEILILDDSAS
+484 REPRILILDDSMS
-497 ALDFAT
+497 ALDLLT
-503 DAALRR
+503 DKKLRDE
-509 ALKAETQGMTVLMV
+509 LEKIKKDKILIIV
-523 SQRVSTVKAA
+523 SQRISTIK
-533 DRILVLDDGTMAGL
+533 DLDKIIVVDNGKIVGQ
-547 GTHEELMESCEV
+547 GRHEELLKTSEV
-559 YREICLSQLSREEAA
+559 YKEINDSQMRRGE
-574 R
+574 

>member
-21 FKLTETIF
+21 FKLTEAIF

-88 IRENLFKHIQTYSFK
+88 IRENLFKHIQSYSFK

-147 MAFLIDVRTGIIF
+147 MAFLIDVKTGIIF
-160 AIVIP
+160 AVVIP
-165 IIVLIVFVIT
+165 IIALIVFGIT
-175 KICVPKYTKIQNHKD
+175 KICVPKYTKIQKSKD

-209 ETEDKQNE
+209 GIEDKQNE
-217 QFEKENTEYTKLA
+217 QFEKENNEYTKLA

-308 EMFGVKN
+308 EMFEVEN
-315 SVKSGSQK
+315 SVESGSQK
-323 LESDKIDLKFEDVC
+323 LESDKIDLKFEGVC
-337 LKYTQDGNEALS
+337 LNYTKEGNEALS

-379 RFYDATTGK
+379 RFYDVTSGK
-388 IEINDKDIK
+388 IKINGKDIK
-397 EYDVEDLRKNIGIV
+397 EYNVEDLRKNIGIV

-478 IARALA
+478 IARAIA
-484 GKPEILILDDSAS
+484 REPRILILDDSMS
-497 ALDFAT
+497 ALDLLT
-503 DAALRR
+503 DKKLRDE
-509 ALKAETQGMTVLMV
+509 LEKIKKDKILIIV
-523 SQRVSTVKAA
+523 SQRISTIK
-533 DRILVLDDGTMAGL
+533 DLDKIIVVDNGKIVGQ
-547 GTHEELMESCEV
+547 GKHEELLKTSEV
-559 YREICLSQLSREEAA
+559 YKEINDSQMRRGE
-574 R
+574 

>member
-21 FKLTETIF
+21 FKLTEAIF

-66 GIIVALIAQ
+66 GIIVALVAQ

-103 ELDQVG
+103 ELDKVG

-147 MAFLIDVRTGIIF
+147 MAFLIDFKTGIIF
-160 AIVIP
+160 AVVIP
-165 IIVLIVFVIT
+165 IIALIVFGIT
-175 KICVPKYTKIQNHKD
+175 KICVPKYTKIQKSKD
-190 ELLNITQETL
+190 EILNITQETL
-200 TGARVIRAF
+200 IGARVIRAF
-209 ETEDKQNE
+209 GIEDKQNE
-217 QFEKENTEYTKLA
+217 QFENENNEYTKLA
-230 QNASKISSMMNS
+230 QNTSKISSMMNS
-242 LNYVMINF
+242 LNYIMINF

-308 EMFGVKN
+308 EMFEVEN

-323 LESDKIDLKFEDVC
+323 LESDKIDLKFENVC
-337 LKYTQDGNEALS
+337 LNYTKEGNEALS

-379 RFYDATTGK
+379 RFYDVTSGK
-388 IEINDKDIK
+388 IKINGKDIK
-397 EYDVEDLRKNIGIV
+397 EYNVEDLRKNIGIV

-438 AKALNIAQASEIIK
+438 AKALNIAQANEIIK

-478 IARALA
+478 IARAIA
-484 GKPEILILDDSAS
+484 REPKILILDDSMS
-497 ALDFAT
+497 ALDLLT
-503 DAALRR
+503 DKKLRDE
-509 ALKAETQGMTVLMV
+509 LEKIKKDKIVIIV
-523 SQRVSTVKAA
+523 SQRISTIK
-533 DRILVLDDGTMAGL
+533 DLDKIIVVDNGKIVGK
-547 GTHEELMESCEV
+547 GKHEELLKTSEV
-559 YREICLSQLSREEAA
+559 YKEINDSQMRRGE
-574 R
+574 

>member
-21 FKLTETIF
+21 FKLTEAIF

-103 ELDQVG
+103 ELDKVG

-147 MAFLIDVRTGIIF
+147 MAFLIDVKTGIIF

-165 IIVLIVFVIT
+165 IIALIVFGIT
-175 KICVPKYTKIQNHKD
+175 KICVPKYTKIQNRKD

-209 ETEDKQNE
+209 GIEDKQNE
-217 QFEKENTEYTKLA
+217 QFEKENAEYTRLA
-230 QNASKISSMMNS
+230 QNTSKISSMMNS

-308 EMFGVKN
+308 EMFEVEN

-323 LESDKIDLKFEDVC
+323 LDSDKIELKFEDVC
-337 LKYTQDGNEALS
+337 LNYTQEGNEALS

-364 GGTGSGKTSIINLIP
+364 GGTGSGKTSIMNLIP
-379 RFYDATTGK
+379 RFYDATSGK

-438 AKALNIAQASEIIK
+438 AKALNIAQANEIIK

-478 IARALA
+478 IARAIA
-484 GKPEILILDDSAS
+484 REPKILILDDSMS
-497 ALDFAT
+497 ALDLLT
-503 DAALRR
+503 DKKLRDE
-509 ALKAETQGMTVLMV
+509 LEKIKKDKILIIV
-523 SQRVSTVKAA
+523 SQRISTIK
-533 DRILVLDDGTMAGL
+533 DLDKIIVVDNGKIVGQ
-547 GTHEELMESCEV
+547 GKHEELLKTSEV
-559 YREICLSQLSREEAA
+559 YKEINDSQMRRGE
-574 R
+574 

>member
-21 FKLTETIF
+21 FKLTEAIF

-88 IRENLFKHIQTYSFK
+88 IRENLFKHIQLYSFK

-147 MAFLIDVRTGIIF
+147 MAFLIDVKTGIIF

-165 IIVLIVFVIT
+165 IIALIVFGIT
-175 KICVPKYTKIQNHKD
+175 KICVPKYTKIQKSKD

-209 ETEDKQNE
+209 GIEDKQNE
-217 QFEKENTEYTKLA
+217 QFEKENNEYTKLA

-308 EMFGVKN
+308 EMFEVEN

-337 LKYTQDGNEALS
+337 LNYTKEGNEALS
-349 NINFEIQT
+349 NINFEIQA

-379 RFYDATTGK
+379 RFYDVTSGK
-388 IEINDKDIK
+388 IKINGKDIK
-397 EYDVEDLRKNIGIV
+397 EFDVEDLRKNIGIV

-478 IARALA
+478 IARAIA
-484 GKPEILILDDSAS
+484 REPKILILDDSMS
-497 ALDFAT
+497 ALDLLT
-503 DAALRR
+503 DKKLRDE
-509 ALKAETQGMTVLMV
+509 LEKIKKDKILIIV
-523 SQRVSTVKAA
+523 SQRISTIK
-533 DRILVLDDGTMAGL
+533 DLDKIIVVDNGKIVGQ
-547 GTHEELMESCEV
+547 GKHEELLKTSEV
-559 YREICLSQLSREEAA
+559 YKEINDSQMRRGE
-574 R
+574 

>member
-21 FKLTETIF
+21 FKLTEAIF

-88 IRENLFKHIQTYSFK
+88 IRENLFKHIQLYSFK

-147 MAFLIDVRTGIIF
+147 MAFLIDVKTGIIF

-165 IIVLIVFVIT
+165 IIALIVFGIT
-175 KICVPKYTKIQNHKD
+175 KICVPKYTKIQKSKD

-209 ETEDKQNE
+209 GIEDKQNE
-217 QFEKENTEYTKLA
+217 QFEKENNEYTKLA

-308 EMFGVKN
+308 EMFEVEN
-315 SVKSGSQK
+315 SVESGSQK
-323 LESDKIDLKFEDVC
+323 LESDKIDLKFEGVC
-337 LKYTQDGNEALS
+337 LNYTKEGNEALS

-379 RFYDATTGK
+379 RFYDVTSGK
-388 IEINDKDIK
+388 IKINGKDIK
-397 EYDVEDLRKNIGIV
+397 EYNVEDLRKNIGIV

-478 IARALA
+478 IARAIA
-484 GKPEILILDDSAS
+484 REPRILILDDSMS
-497 ALDFAT
+497 ALDLLT
-503 DAALRR
+503 DKKLRDE
-509 ALKAETQGMTVLMV
+509 LEKIKKDKILIIV
-523 SQRVSTVKAA
+523 SQRISTIK
-533 DRILVLDDGTMAGL
+533 DLDKIIVVDNGKIVGQ
-547 GTHEELMESCEV
+547 GKHEELLKTSEV
-559 YREICLSQLSREEAA
+559 YKEINDSQMRRGE
-574 R
+574 